1 MQRTS
6 NGGRS
11 GSDPACARLRLTPPP
26 PTTHPGSDP
35 HNCSIYTAVT
45 TRGRRSYE
53 GFSSELELMMWRRSR
68 FATAFVET
76 GEATW
81 MLTT

>member
-1 MQRTS
+1 LLQLHHRH
-6 NGGRS
+6 
-11 GSDPACARLRLTPPP
+11 DPRPRA
-26 PTTHPGSDP
+26 
-35 HNCSIYTAVT
+35 
-45 TRGRRSYE
+45 YE
-53 GFSSELELMMWRRSR
+53 GLSSELELMMWRRSR